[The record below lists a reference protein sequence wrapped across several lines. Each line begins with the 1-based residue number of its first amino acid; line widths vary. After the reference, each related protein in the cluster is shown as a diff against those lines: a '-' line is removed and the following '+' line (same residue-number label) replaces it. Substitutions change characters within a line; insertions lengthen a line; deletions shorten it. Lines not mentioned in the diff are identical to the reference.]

1 VPTLVLLGFALAFAA
16 IAATRFRW
24 EEG

>member
-1 VPTLVLLGFALAFAA
+1 MPIAVLAAFTIVFMT

-24 EEG
+24 EEA